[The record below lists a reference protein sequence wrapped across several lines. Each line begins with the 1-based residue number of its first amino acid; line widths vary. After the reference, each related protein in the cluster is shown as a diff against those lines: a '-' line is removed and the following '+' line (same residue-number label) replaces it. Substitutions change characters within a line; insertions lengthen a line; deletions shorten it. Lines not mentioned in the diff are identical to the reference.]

1 MIIFKSVQW
10 KNFLS
15 TGNTP
20 NKVNLNE
27 HSTTLIVGKN
37 GEGKSTILDA
47 LTFSLFNKPFRDVNK
62 NQVVNSINQK
72 NCVVEIEFDI
82 GPTQYKVVR
91 GVKPNIFEIYQN
103 GTIINQDAAVKDYQK
118 VLEQQILKLNYK
130 TFTQVVILGSAS
142 FVPFMQLP
150 VWQRREVIEDI
161 LDIKV
166 FSTMNNLLKEKI
178 AENKESMTAIE
189 TEIRIITEQAKAQ
202 KKLIDSLQTSKDQ
215 NVKVIRDKIDANIT
229 EINDKTQLVDSMNKD
244 IEELTLKMQE
254 KGDVDKQIDACKQN
268 MSKLQHKMTQADE
281 HLVFFTSNEKCPSC
295 EQGIEHSHKDKIVGK
310 ITHDK
315 QELNN
320 GLSTLNTAYTKL
332 SNDLQE
338 KQDLLNQ
345 IRDKNILI
353 SSEITAMNLL
363 IKANGQLEQEINS
376 LSVQGDIDTEKDKL
390 KTMAS
395 DALDKNDVK
404 MELLKEKNLQD
415 IASMLLKDTGIKTTI
430 IREYLP
436 AMNKLINMYL
446 SAMDFFVKFE
456 LDESFNET
464 IKSRFRDEF
473 TYASFSEGEKM
484 RIDLAILF
492 TWRQIAKM
500 KNSVNTNLLLLDEIF
515 DSSLDVAGTD
525 YFLSVM
531 NTLGENTNVFVI
543 SHKGDI
549 LLDKFK
555 NNIRFEKTNDFSVIV
570 QNS

>member
-1 MIIFKSVQW
+1 MCSSD
-10 KNFLS
+10 L
-15 TGNTP
+15 
-20 NKVNLNE
+20 
-27 HSTTLIVGKN
+27 
-37 GEGKSTILDA
+37 
-47 LTFSLFNKPFRDVNK
+47 
-62 NQVVNSINQK
+62 
-72 NCVVEIEFDI
+72 
-82 GPTQYKVVR
+82 
-91 GVKPNIFEIYQN
+91 
-103 GTIINQDAAVKDYQK
+103 
-118 VLEQQILKLNYK
+118 
-130 TFTQVVILGSAS
+130 
-142 FVPFMQLP
+142 
-150 VWQRREVIEDI
+150 
-161 LDIKV
+161 
-166 FSTMNNLLKEKI
+166 
-178 AENKESMTAIE
+178 
-189 TEIRIITEQAKAQ
+189 
-202 KKLIDSLQTSKDQ
+202 
-215 NVKVIRDKIDANIT
+215 
-229 EINDKTQLVDSMNKD
+229 
-244 IEELTLKMQE
+244 
-254 KGDVDKQIDACKQN
+254 
-268 MSKLQHKMTQADE
+268 
-281 HLVFFTSNEKCPSC
+281 
-295 EQGIEHSHKDKIVGK
+295 
-310 ITHDK
+310 K

-484 RIDLAILF
+484 RIDRKSTRL
-492 TWRQIAKM
+492 
-500 KNSVNTNLLLLDEIF
+500 NS
-515 DSSLDVAGTD
+515 
-525 YFLSVM
+525 
-531 NTLGENTNVFVI
+531 
-543 SHKGDI
+543 SH
-549 LLDKFK
+549 
-555 NNIRFEKTNDFSVIV
+555 
-570 QNS
+570 